1 MNFRRVVGLLL
12 LVAVSAS
19 SVEVVFGLE
28 SSLADAETHLAVA
41 QPGADVLT
49 ASPDGTDDDCACLC
63 ACLCSGA
70 QLVVGPP
77 EASAT
82 PALAAAKP
90 PAVGDLR
97 SPTVPSPRPPHRPPL
112 A

>member
-41 QPGADVLT
+41 QPGADVL
-49 ASPDGTDDDCACLC
+49 S
-63 ACLCSGA
+63 
-70 QLVVGPP
+70 
-77 EASAT
+77 
-82 PALAAAKP
+82 
-90 PAVGDLR
+90 
-97 SPTVPSPRPPHRPPL
+97 
-112 A
+112 